1 LSFALVPDIL
11 ADGAYD
17 EAVKGVKYIIH
28 LASPVPSASL
38 SEDFENQLIRPAVKG
53 TVGILSS
60 AIRTSGIKRIVIT
73 SSNAG
78 VVPFADLAG
87 SESGETFDGDHRV
100 PADEGPYGH
109 ALQAYS
115 ASKVKALLATDE
127 FFASN
132 KPEFDHINIMPC
144 FVIGRNDLATTPEA
158 VSMSSNGVLLRL
170 VLGSD
175 GFMPLPG
182 TTVHLKD
189 VAKMHVLALNSDKI
203 AGGSNF
209 IAASAGLKGNQFN
222 DYQEIVRRN
231 FPNAVENG
239 TLPNNGDQPT
249 KSLKLD
255 ASKSEAVFGFKF
267 QGYETQVVSVVGQ
280 YLELLGTA

>member
-1 LSFALVPDIL
+1 MLVPDII

-28 LASPVPSASL
+28 LASPVPSANVVD
-38 SEDFENQLIRPAVKG
+38 DFEKQLIQPAVKG

-60 AIRTSGIKRIVIT
+60 AMRTSGIKRIVIT

-78 VVPFADLAG
+78 VVSFADLAG
-87 SESGETFDGDHRV
+87 SESGEAFDGDHRV
-100 PADEGPYGH
+100 PADNGPYNF

-127 FFASN
+127 FFVSN
-132 KPEFDHINIMPC
+132 TPEFDHVNIMPC
-144 FVIGRNDLATTPEA
+144 FVLGRNDIATTPEA
-158 VSMSSNGVLLRL
+158 VTTSSNGVLLRL
-170 VLGSD
+170 VLGND

-182 TTVHLKD
+182 TTVHLND
-189 VAKMHVLALNSDKI
+189 VAKMHVLSLDCDEVP
-203 AGGSNF
+203 GGSNF
-209 IAASAGLKGNQFN
+209 IGASAGLKGNQFN

-231 FPNAVENG
+231 FPNAVKNG

-255 ASKSEAVFGFKF
+255 ASKSEAVFGFRF
-267 QGYETQVVSVVGQ
+267 QGYEEQVVSVVGQ